1 MFFLFLLPQIVFL
14 LLLFTEQTKNNH
26 HRDFHNYL
34 AGSTDFGNVSYEV
47 PGIHPFFYI
56 GTDALNHTEEYT
68 EAAGTAACVYSE
80 QMLSA
85 LMKLELHQMIIKRF
99 RPSPLSRSLSLSV
112 WFSIYSLPFFFF
124 LCQELRRPSCSP
136 WGQPKPWL
144 WQLWTSCAALLC
156 YSKWGRTS
164 GSPNWSWRND

>member
-26 HRDFHNYL
+26 HHDFHNYL

-136 WGQPKPWL
+136 
-144 WQLWTSCAALLC
+144 
-156 YSKWGRTS
+156 
-164 GSPNWSWRND
+164 